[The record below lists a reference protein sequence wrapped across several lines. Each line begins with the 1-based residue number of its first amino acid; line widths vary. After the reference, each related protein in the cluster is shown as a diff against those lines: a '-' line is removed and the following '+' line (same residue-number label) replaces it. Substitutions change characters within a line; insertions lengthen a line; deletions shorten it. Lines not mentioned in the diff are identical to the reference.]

1 MTKGMNYAKL
11 RNILEFQILVYIIMI
26 NMRKLLALLLLLL
39 LLSAMPAQA
48 FWVWTPETNK
58 WVNPKYAVKETP
70 QEQLEYALDFF
81 EMEDYAKSTR
91 ELQKLIRHYP
101 KAREAA
107 DAQYYI
113 ALGLEKQEKYHKSF
127 KEYQLAIQKYP
138 FSERTAQIIENEYNI
153 ALAILDG
160 REKRNKFIKTV
171 VGGDYDVIEIFRAV
185 IKNEPYGKYAAPA
198 QYKIGLYLLEKQLF
212 QEARDEFEKTMNDY
226 PDSEWAQAARYRI
239 ALADSKRSAD
249 AAYNQKVTA
258 AAIDEFEQFV
268 RDNPGAELSGEA
280 KSHIRTLREK
290 EAENSFLVADF
301 YEKQKKYK
309 SARIYYSVIVDDYK
323 DTSWASKSLERIR
336 VLNELIEE

>member
-48 FWVWTPETNK
+48 FWVWTPETKK

-81 EMEDYAKSTR
+81 EMEDYAKSNR

-138 FSERTAQIIENEYNI
+138 FSERTAQIIENEYR
-153 ALAILDG
+153 LG
-160 REKRNKFIKTV
+160 H
-171 VGGDYDVIEIFRAV
+171 FRRQ
-185 IKNEPYGKYAAPA
+185 GK
-198 QYKIGLYLLEKQLF
+198 
-212 QEARDEFEKTMNDY
+212 
-226 PDSEWAQAARYRI
+226 
-239 ALADSKRSAD
+239 
-249 AAYNQKVTA
+249 
-258 AAIDEFEQFV
+258 
-268 RDNPGAELSGEA
+268 
-280 KSHIRTLREK
+280 
-290 EAENSFLVADF
+290 
-301 YEKQKKYK
+301 
-309 SARIYYSVIVDDYK
+309 
-323 DTSWASKSLERIR
+323 
-336 VLNELIEE
+336 EE